1 MEISFTGKTAIVTG
15 AASGIGAAIARTL
28 AASGA
33 SVVVADLEQ
42 DAAERTCAAIR
53 ETGGTALP
61 CVADVSDP
69 EQVAAMIDLA
79 TRETGALHLLVNNAG
94 IGGPMVPVG
103 EHPIDDWQK
112 VIAVNLHG
120 VFYGMRH
127 AIPEMKKA
135 GGGAIVNISSILGAV
150 GFANASPY
158 VASKHAIIGLTK
170 SAALEHAADN
180 IRVTAVGPGFI
191 HTALVDT
198 NLDQAT
204 QDYLA
209 GLHAMKRFGTPQEV
223 ADLVAYLLSDAAGFI
238 TGSYHAVDGG
248 FLAQ

>member
-33 SVVVADLEQ
+33 TVVVADLER

-53 ETGGTALP
+53 EAGGTALP
-61 CVADVSDP
+61 CAADVSDP
-69 EQVAAMIDLA
+69 EQVAAMIGLA

-103 EHPIDDWQK
+103 AHPVEDWQK
-112 VIAVNLHG
+112 VIGVNLHG

-170 SAALEHAADN
+170 SAALEHAADK

-191 HTALVDT
+191 HTPLVDAH
-198 NLDQAT
+198 LDEAT